1 MTNAMT
7 RFYAV
12 TADSTM
18 SYLESLYKRYGYKVW
33 LTEFSCGDGA
43 AARPTADHVKFMQAI
58 LPRLVRFPLPL
69 AFAFL
74 LLSCMLCTRITKN
87 GAR

>member
-1 MTNAMT
+1 M
-7 RFYAV
+7 

-43 AARPTADHVKFMQAI
+43 SARPTADHVKFMQAI
-58 LPRLVRFPLPL
+58 LPRLVRSPPPL

-74 LLSCMLCTRITKN
+74 LVFCMHRTRIAKN
-87 GAR
+87 CAR